1 MSENKE
7 LDPKEKVAVHSTR
20 NVFWDGVGRVKTGY
34 NIMTREKAEVWLTRN
49 HTRLATPEEVAREF
63 NLI

>member
-1 MSENKE
+1 MSENE
-7 LDPKEKVAVHSTR
+7 LDPKETVAVHSTR
-20 NVFWDGVGRVKTGY
+20 NVFWDGVGKIKAGY
-34 NIMTREKAEVWLTRN
+34 NIMTREKAAVWLERD

>member
-1 MSENKE
+1 MSENE
-7 LDPKEKVAVHSTR
+7 LDPKETVAVHSTR
-20 NVFWDGVGRVKTGY
+20 NAFWAGVGKVKTGY
-34 NIMTREKAEVWLTRN
+34 NIMTREKAAVWLERD